1 MTRATSLVLLLG
13 ASVALVFGAAPA
25 QKCPTSESSMH
36 AGCQVTISF
45 KESCDA
51 VRAEIGK
58 RAGGQFDT
66 WHDPHNN
73 GSYAFIGKSND
84 LFQLSRLTG
93 DGKYTDKINFVFA
106 EEESNTCEVAACSES
121 QSFSIGDYGTNFCN
135 IHDLYCSD
143 EGCHPFARLTYTET
157 VGKCTESSPSKC
169 LTV

>member
-1 MTRATSLVLLLG
+1 MSAWRVLLLCLV
-13 ASVALVFGAAPA
+13 ASASLVFGAAPA

-36 AGCQVTISF
+36 AGCEVTISF

-51 VRAEIGK
+51 VRAEIAK
-58 RAGGQFDT
+58 RTGGQFDT

-73 GSYAFIGKSND
+73 GSYSFIEKSND
-84 LFQLSRLTG
+84 LLQLSRLTG
-93 DGKYTDKINFVFA
+93 DKKYTDKINFVFA
-106 EEESNTCEVAACSES
+106 DGETNTCDVAACSES

-143 EGCHPFARLTYTET
+143 EGCHPFAKLTYTET
-157 VGKCTESSPSKC
+157 VGKCTENSPSKC